1 MALTT
6 RISESTLDRDFMNQL
21 RSLGCNHLTHLQ
33 RVYNVHEARMH
44 WAWKTKAGNI
54 GFYPTE
60 SSIPTD
66 EEMTAMFAAIKLTD

>member
-6 RISESTLDRDFMNQL
+6 QINESTLDRDFLDQL
-21 RSLGCNHLTHLQ
+21 RRLGCNHLTHLQ
-33 RVYNVHEARMH
+33 RVYNVQEARLI
-44 WAWKTKAGNI
+44 WAWKTKAGNV

-60 SSIPTD
+60 RALPTT